1 MTLAEG
7 GAIVGHMTRLPS
19 RRGFLLFSKRA
30 GIPLFSVLGIRVV
43 AHYSWFAIAAL
54 IVWVLTVGWF
64 PRVLPGRPLAHYITL
79 GIITAFFFFA
89 SVLVHELMHSVVAVK
104 SGIPVRRI
112 TLFLFGGVAEILSE
126 PPDPRT
132 ELRVALAG
140 PAASAIIAAGCW
152 TAVVL
157 MGDDPARPGLQL
169 AFTYLA
175 MANTMLLGFNL
186 LPGMPLDGGRVLRAI
201 IWQTTGNLRR
211 ATRIASTAGQAIAGL
226 IVLAG
231 IAIVFK
237 GGNILT
243 GLWII
248 MIALFLRQAA
258 DASYRQL
265 LVREALQGIRLASVM
280 TPNAVTVPPD
290 ITISELID
298 GYLLRYHFTSY
309 PVVSEGRPIGLIT
322 IRSVKQIGRER
333 WGTALVGEAM
343 APITKGTSLSP
354 DDDIPTALSRMS
366 ATGQSRLPVIDASG
380 DLVGI
385 VSRRDIMGYLQIRSD
400 LSTDSTKS
408 SESG

>member
-1 MTLAEG
+1 
-7 GAIVGHMTRLPS
+7 
-19 RRGFLLFSKRA
+19 
-30 GIPLFSVLGIRVV
+30 
-43 AHYSWFAIAAL
+43 
-54 IVWVLTVGWF
+54 
-64 PRVLPGRPLAHYITL
+64 
-79 GIITAFFFFA
+79 
-89 SVLVHELMHSVVAVK
+89 
-104 SGIPVRRI
+104 
-112 TLFLFGGVAEILSE
+112 
-126 PPDPRT
+126 
-132 ELRVALAG
+132 
-140 PAASAIIAAGCW
+140 
-152 TAVVL
+152 
-157 MGDDPARPGLQL
+157 
-169 AFTYLA
+169 
-175 MANTMLLGFNL
+175 
-186 LPGMPLDGGRVLRAI
+186 
-201 IWQTTGNLRR
+201 
-211 ATRIASTAGQAIAGL
+211 L

-231 IAIVFK
+231 IAITLR
-237 GGNILT
+237 GGDIVT

-258 DASYRQL
+258 GASYRQL
-265 LVREALQGIRLASVM
+265 LVREALKGIRLASVM

-322 IRSVKQIGRER
+322 IKSVKRIGRER

-400 LSTDSTKS
+400 LSTES
-408 SESG
+408 SESD

>member
-1 MTLAEG
+1 MG
-7 GAIVGHMTRLPS
+7 YMTRFPS
-19 RRGFLLFSKRA
+19 RRGFLPFLRHP

-54 IVWVLTVGWF
+54 IVWALTVGWF

-132 ELRVALAG
+132 ELKVALAG

-157 MGDDPARPGLQL
+157 MGDDATRPGLQL
-169 AFTYLA
+169 ALAYLA
-175 MANTMLLGFNL
+175 VANTVLLGFNL
-186 LPGMPLDGGRVLRAI
+186 LPGLPLDGGRVLRAI
-201 IWQTTGNLRR
+201 LWRTTGNLRR

-226 IVLAG
+226 IVLVG
-231 IAIVFK
+231 ITVALM

-258 DASYRQL
+258 DTSYRQL
-265 LVREALQGIRLASVM
+265 LVREALQGVRLTSVM
-280 TPNAVTVPPD
+280 TPDAVTVPPD
-290 ITISELID
+290 ITLSELID

-322 IRSVKQIGRER
+322 IRSVKRIVRER

-343 APITKGTSLSP
+343 VPITQGTSLSP

-366 ATGQSRLPVIDASG
+366 ATGQGRLPVIDASG

-400 LSTDSTKS
+400 LSSDSA
-408 SESG
+408 ESLKPR